1 MRSIGVRELR
11 QNASE
16 YLRLVK
22 AGETVEVTE
31 YGRPV
36 ARLTPIP
43 PETGDVLDE
52 LEGKGLLRRGKGA
65 ILAVKPIPPRA
76 GAPLPSKVLEAM
88 REDER

>member
-31 YGRPV
+31 YGRPI

-43 PETGDVLDE
+43 PLKGDVLDE
-52 LEGKGLLRRGKGA
+52 LEQKGLLRRGKGD
-65 ILAVKPIPPRA
+65 ILAVKPIHPRP
-76 GAPLPSKVLEAM
+76 GVPLPSETLAAM